1 MLIKRAKPKF
11 VGKLA
16 AKSLAVCARIEIRF
30 SAIVAGHVP
39 HVPQPLLENTP

>member
-1 MLIKRAKPKF
+1 MLIKRAKPKI

-30 SAIVAGHVP
+30 SAIVAD